1 MSNPY
6 APPKATL
13 AAAAASAFRI
23 ALLLRHLA
31 AAGNVLLL
39 LLPVLSLFAPERPQ
53 LVGLGIL
60 SAATFV
66 VCGTSLLALLSRIG
80 GSVAFW
86 SALALNAGAAGF
98 LVYVFDF
105 RGAEPS
111 DWMAML
117 LLIGPLGLN
126 ILALPL
132 LRLKPR

>member
-1 MSNPY
+1 M
-6 APPKATL
+6 
-13 AAAAASAFRI
+13 
-23 ALLLRHLA
+23 
-31 AAGNVLLL
+31 
-39 LLPVLSLFAPERPQ
+39 LPVLSLFAPERPQ

-60 SAATFV
+60 SAVTFV

-105 RGAEPS
+105 RGAAAA

-117 LLIGPLGLN
+117 LFIVPLALN
-126 ILALPL
+126 ILAILL
-132 LRLKPR
+132 LRLTRR